1 MNGVKTE
8 EAAIVRPISV
18 QPRTRL
24 SFLNM
29 RKTSDPQR
37 DLNHVN
43 GDRDP
48 PASSHGRSM
57 SRDKDNTATTTATTT
72 AQRRTSFFRAPPG
85 DLNRT
90 GTGDQSHYSE
100 GRRPSEA
107 SGRGEQGSDA
117 GGGGPGLTKRGSVRK
132 RLSMLK
138 LGKKS
143 SKAAL
148 MGSLDE
154 E

>member
-1 MNGVKTE
+1 M
-8 EAAIVRPISV
+8 RPISV
-18 QPRTRL
+18 QPRNTRL

-29 RKTSDPQR
+29 RKASDPSR
-37 DLNHVN
+37 DPAHVN
-43 GDRDP
+43 GDRDA

-57 SRDKDNTATTTATTT
+57 SKDKDTAH
-72 AQRRTSFFRAPPG
+72 RRTSFFRAPPAG
-85 DLNRT
+85 DLRRA
-90 GTGDQSHYSE
+90 GTGDQSHHSYTE

-107 SGRGEQGSDA
+107 SGRDEQASD
-117 GGGGPGLTKRGSVRK
+117 GGGGGGAGLIKRGSVRK
-132 RLSMLK
+132 RLSLLK

>member
-1 MNGVKTE
+1 M
-8 EAAIVRPISV
+8 RPISV
-18 QPRTRL
+18 QPRNTRL

-29 RKTSDPQR
+29 RKASDPPR
-37 DLNHVN
+37 DPAHVN
-43 GDRDP
+43 GDRDVP
-48 PASSHGRSM
+48 ISSHGRNM
-57 SRDKDNTATTTATTT
+57 SKDKDTAH
-72 AQRRTSFFRAPPG
+72 RRTSFFRAPPAG
-85 DLNRT
+85 DLRRA
-90 GTGDQSHYSE
+90 GTGDQSHHSYSE

-107 SGRGEQGSDA
+107 SGRDEQASD
-117 GGGGPGLTKRGSVRK
+117 GGGAGLTKRGSVRK